1 MRFPKLFGKGAPVA
15 ETKESQAASTLVLNP
30 GQPVWS
36 KRDFSEFAR
45 EGYQKNVVAA
55 MCVQKTAEAMS
66 SVLLEV
72 WRGETLLTEH
82 PLIDLMNRP
91 NPQMSGREYI
101 EAWAS
106 FLLIAGNTYEE
117 RFDIRGEPRELY
129 MLRPDRMRPIASK
142 DGLVSGF
149 EYTGPNGQKR
159 RWDVDVIRGEFPI
172 WHTKLFN
179 PLDDWIGQSPM
190 EAGAYSIDQHNEA
203 MAWMQGLLQNS
214 ARPSGALVYGGDNSL
229 SDDEFNRLKVQMQEQ
244 YSGSRNA
251 GRPMLLEGGLTWVQM
266 GLNPSDMGIT
276 EAKHSAARDVALAFG
291 VPAMLLGIPG
301 DNTYANYA
309 EARLSFWEDTV
320 IPLLGRF
327 IDEHNAWLAEPMGV
341 ELKANLD
348 DIPAIVD
355 KRKSLWDM
363 ADKSTDL
370 TINERRELKGYPPIP
385 EGDVLAQDQALTRD
399 PETAE
404 TNIKAL
410 SRIAGYE
417 KTAKR

>member
-1 MRFPKLFGKGAPVA
+1 
-15 ETKESQAASTLVLNP
+15 
-30 GQPVWS
+30 
-36 KRDFSEFAR
+36 
-45 EGYQKNVVAA
+45 
-55 MCVQKTAEAMS
+55 
-66 SVLLEV
+66 
-72 WRGETLLTEH
+72 
-82 PLIDLMNRP
+82 
-91 NPQMSGREYI
+91 
-101 EAWAS
+101 
-106 FLLIAGNTYEE
+106 
-117 RFDIRGEPRELY
+117 
-129 MLRPDRMRPIASK
+129 
-142 DGLVSGF
+142 
-149 EYTGPNGQKR
+149 
-159 RWDVDVIRGEFPI
+159 
-172 WHTKLFN
+172 
-179 PLDDWIGQSPM
+179 
-190 EAGAYSIDQHNEA
+190 
-203 MAWMQGLLQNS
+203 
-214 ARPSGALVYGGDNSL
+214 
-229 SDDEFNRLKVQMQEQ
+229 
-244 YSGSRNA
+244 
-251 GRPMLLEGGLTWVQM
+251 MLLEGGLTWVQM